1 MVEVEEHQM
10 KWRAKEN
17 SKNKLGALLV
27 VESSSFRYEK
37 SRCWGWGLGVVLRAK
52 VALQKAKLRGL
63 YSAESSARHAGREI
77 RKDQDCLAEEWTT
90 EKLSELACVSARPRN
105 GPNVTGVSL
114 SRKWFKK

>member
-63 YSAESSARHAGREI
+63 YSAESDMLEGKS
-77 RKDQDCLAEEWTT
+77 
-90 EKLSELACVSARPRN
+90 EKTKIVWPKSGQPKN
-105 GPNVTGVSL
+105 SL
-114 SRKWFKK
+114 SLPALVRDCETVQT